1 MKKLIKS
8 HTKSKIALALSTA
21 MLLSACGGTDQD
33 QGVVS
38 TAEQVFGGQAID
50 GYLARATV
58 YIDTNND
65 ATRNAWEPF
74 AFTDNSGYYS
84 YNPLTDTNY
93 CADTATA
100 EQSQYCLKTNA
111 LLDSAVIRI
120 DGGYD
125 VSTGEPF
132 VGQLSRRIQN
142 IPDTGIDGTIVSP
155 LTSILT
161 NVETETD
168 QETLLSALNIESTDL
183 DIDYFNADGNGEVDS
198 RLLNSALKIHKVVAV
213 LSDRLTDTYD
223 EIGEELGTPNDASSA
238 VYTQLAQQLMDTNY
252 DFNTLI
258 ESELDLATVLNNAE
272 SALQDIYIRKDI
284 NLPADIGSTNNPENF
299 ARVIDVAASISNVV
313 DSLIDP
319 NAAISEPD
327 ALGSVRA
334 LESVVIK
341 ALEETNTD
349 ISIDNAVSFLTGDNT
364 VLIDSLLANLALETA
379 DVPLLAQNDFSGS
392 DFDSIEDINQA
403 SSLPQGTQPFTQ
415 IGGLTLKVSDLDLGQ
430 SPNRLE
436 DKEVEFY
443 FNGTAEDLEG
453 SFSACVKYIDDASA
467 DGTLGEGNTRGELI
481 DGFWSLL
488 GSQSD
493 NVESYSALL
502 TINFL
507 GATYQAI
514 LKPGGEETITD
525 VVYNKV
531 RFDFDGELVTYH
543 SEEGVTSTMVIPN
556 TNEECQQRLPSRIGI

>member
-1 MKKLIKS
+1 MKKVMKS

-21 MLLSACGGTDQD
+21 ILLSACGGTDQD

-74 AFTDNSGYYS
+74 AFTDNNGYFS
-84 YNPLTDTNY
+84 FNPLTNTNY
-93 CADTATA
+93 CAATATA
-100 EQSQYCLKTNA
+100 EQSQYCLRTNA
-111 LLDSAVIRI
+111 LLTSAVVRI

-125 VSTGEPF
+125 VTTGEPF
-132 VGQLSRRIQN
+132 VGQMSRRILN
-142 IPDTGIDGTIVSP
+142 IPDTGIDNTIVSP

-168 QETLLSALNIESTDL
+168 QETLLSALNIEATDL

-272 SALQDIYIRKDI
+272 TALQDIYIRKDI

-327 ALGSVRA
+327 VLGSVRA

-349 ISIDNAVSFLTGDNT
+349 TSIDNAVSFLTGDNT
-364 VLIDSLLANLALETA
+364 ALIDSLLANLALETA

-403 SSLPQGTQPFTQ
+403 STLPQGTQPFTQ

-453 SFSACVKYIDDASA
+453 SFSACVKYIDDASS

-488 GSQSD
+488 GAQSD

-525 VVYNKV
+525 VVYNKI

-543 SEEGVTSTMVIPN
+543 SEEGVTSTTVIPN